1 MTILAITNQYNK
13 SALRVLE
20 SLFAVVGGLK
30 GLWVLRWQVGLGVA
44 LLSRYP
50 KLAVVAR
57 FLLGGWFV
65 C

>member
-30 GLWVLRWQVGLGVA
+30 GLWVLRWQVGVDVA
-44 LLSRYP
+44 LPLSCP

-57 FLLGGWFV
+57 FLLGGWLV